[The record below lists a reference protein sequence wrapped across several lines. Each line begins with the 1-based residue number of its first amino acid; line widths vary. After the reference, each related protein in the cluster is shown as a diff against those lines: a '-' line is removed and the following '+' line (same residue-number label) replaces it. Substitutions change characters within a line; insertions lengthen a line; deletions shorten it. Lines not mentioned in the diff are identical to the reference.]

1 MEFSRT
7 PKHAVPVTTQPD
19 DIPVAPGEEVTAK
32 IAVVRG
38 DRTIPASERRP
49 SPAKRITSFW
59 MPWYRALKN
68 ILPIYLAVH
77 LAFFFITCF
86 AVLFILKDFSSENL
100 NIDRWLHSWSHW
112 DTNQYDAIALHGY
125 EHWWKTV
132 FFPFYPLLQRCLMLV
147 TRDPLFAGL
156 IISNIAGLA
165 MLTVLYRLVEE
176 DFDAEHAYR
185 TVFYLSVFPTAFFL
199 AAAYTESL
207 FLFLALLSFYNMRR
221 GHWWTAGLLGLLASL
236 TRQAGLFLLIPFY
249 CEYLRQR
256 GDFKDV
262 WLSTGNGIERLV
274 RSLLQ
279 LDLFAGGL
287 IVAGLGIFVAYCY
300 LRFHILFPFSKAE
313 GLYWNRDLHDPTWGI
328 IRTLEVIAHSPGFL
342 SFSALRNILD
352 VGQVLFIGVLIVLSI
367 AGPWR
372 FSVGAGSA
380 RVGGIGAGTARVGSA
395 RVESARAEA
404 SSAPT
409 GSRQGGGK
417 LRPYWTYAVY
427 GVALYVGLQ
436 LYPVRDFSFPL
447 QSFPRYMLEIFP
459 AFIVLA
465 RIDKSSRINLIYVI
479 ASGSLLFL
487 LLTQYVTGHWIT

>member
-1 MEFSRT
+1 MDFSRT

-19 DIPVAPGEEVTAK
+19 DIDEEVTAK

-38 DRTIPASERRP
+38 DRTIPASERRS

-59 MPWYRALKN
+59 MPWYTALKN

-86 AVLFILKDFSSENL
+86 AVLFVLKDFSSQNL
-100 NIDRWLHSWSHW
+100 NIDSWLHSWSHW
-112 DTNQYDAIALHGY
+112 DANQYDAIALRGY

-147 TRDPLFAGL
+147 THDPLFAGL
-156 IISNIAGLA
+156 IISNVAGLA

-176 DFDAEHAYR
+176 DFGAEHAYR
-185 TVFYLSVFPTAFFL
+185 TVLYLSVFPTAFFL

-262 WLSTGNGIERLV
+262 WLSTGNGIERFV

-287 IVAGLGIFVAYCY
+287 IVAGLGIFVVYCY

-313 GLYWNRDLHDPTWGI
+313 GLYWNRDLHDPSWGI

-352 VGQVLFIGVLIVLSI
+352 VGQVLFIGVLIVLSV

-372 FSVGAGSA
+372 FP
-380 RVGGIGAGTARVGSA
+380 RV
-395 RVESARAEA
+395 
-404 SSAPT
+404 
-409 GSRQGGGK
+409 
-417 LRPYWTYAVY
+417 LWTYAVY
-427 GVALYVGLQ
+427 GIALYLGLQ

-447 QSFPRYMLEIFP
+447 QSVPRYMLEIFP

-465 RIDKSSRINLIYVI
+465 RIDRSSRINLIYVL
-479 ASGSLLFL
+479 AAGSLLFL

>member
-1 MEFSRT
+1 
-7 PKHAVPVTTQPD
+7 
-19 DIPVAPGEEVTAK
+19 
-32 IAVVRG
+32 
-38 DRTIPASERRP
+38 
-49 SPAKRITSFW
+49 
-59 MPWYRALKN
+59 
-68 ILPIYLAVH
+68 
-77 LAFFFITCF
+77 
-86 AVLFILKDFSSENL
+86 
-100 NIDRWLHSWSHW
+100 
-112 DTNQYDAIALHGY
+112 
-125 EHWWKTV
+125 
-132 FFPFYPLLQRCLMLV
+132 MLV

-156 IISNIAGLA
+156 IISNVAGLA

-176 DFDAEHAYR
+176 DFDSEHAYR
-185 TVFYLSVFPTAFFL
+185 TVLYLSVFPTAFFL
-199 AAAYTESL
+199 ATAYSESL
-207 FLFLALLSFYNMRR
+207 FLFIALLSFYNMRR

-236 TRQAGLFLLIPFY
+236 TRQVGLFLLIPFY

-256 GDFKDV
+256 GDFKGV

-287 IVAGLGIFVAYCY
+287 IVAGFGIFVAYCH

-313 GLYWNRDLHDPTWGI
+313 GLYWNRDLHDPSWGT

-352 VGQVLFIGVLIVLSI
+352 VGQVLFIGVLIALSV

-372 FSVGAGSA
+372 FL
-380 RVGGIGAGTARVGSA
+380 IGAGI
-395 RVESARAEA
+395 ARAEA
-404 SSAPT
+404 VECGFIQHVSAPT
-409 GSRQGGGK
+409 GDRQGGGSRVRIYPAR

-487 LLTQYVTGHWIT
+487 LLIQYVTGHWIT